1 MMKNVILYGILGADQ
16 QYRVAKYWVIRD
28 SESLIESIIFEANM
42 MVEHNPSIKHV
53 YAVDQRPG
61 LRRDY
66 IESIK
71 ENSIAS
77 CYEFKDILEREGLKI
92 I

>member
-1 MMKNVILYGILGADQ
+1 MKNVILYGILGADQ
-16 QYRVAKYWVIRD
+16 QYRVGKYWVIRD

-42 MVEHNPSIKHV
+42 MVGRNPSIEHV